1 MALNLLVVCN
11 AVTTNINQRI
21 PAGKKTFSCKFKIVH
36 DYVTIN
42 LRSLLCMCGGC
53 LGVFGHE
60 WMSRSTPPFPQVL
73 QTYVHT
79 EEAKGEGTHR
89 CHPGL

>member
-36 DYVTIN
+36 DYATVN
-42 LRSLLCMCGGC
+42 LRSLLCIYVWGLFGFLVMGG
-53 LGVFGHE
+53 
-60 WMSRSTPPFPQVL
+60 
-73 QTYVHT
+73 
-79 EEAKGEGTHR
+79 
-89 CHPGL
+89 